1 VSDVV
6 SDVIIRCPNCGT
18 TQGALGECE
27 ACHEADTRYFC
38 TNHVPGLWLDGPVC
52 STCGARY
59 GVARETRRPPPPPRA
74 RVEPPVRPRSR
85 PVPHAEP
92 EPVPVDVWHDPEPVR
107 GRREV
112 REIETV
118 PIETVPIEPRGGW
131 SIEPPFSPDS
141 VRLATVAGCARR
153 LVLLIVILLALAAL
167 ALFGLLSGGSS
178 FLFSAT
184 NVAPVSPI
192 SDRADAQDRVRSRRA
207 PFRYANQHTMAANA
221 IGANTSG

>member
-59 GVARETRRPPPPPRA
+59 GVARETRRPPPPARA

-85 PVPHAEP
+85 PIPRAEP

-107 GRREV
+107 GRGEIRE
-112 REIETV
+112 
-118 PIETVPIEPRGGW
+118 IETVPIEPRGGW

-141 VRLATVAGCARR
+141 VRLATAVGCARR

-184 NVAPVSPI
+184 NVAPVSPV
-192 SDRADAQDRVRSRRA
+192 SNRADAQDRVRSGRA
-207 PFRYANQHTMAANA
+207 PVRYANQHTMPASA

>member
-1 VSDVV
+1 M
-6 SDVIIRCPNCGT
+6 
-18 TQGALGECE
+18 
-27 ACHEADTRYFC
+27 
-38 TNHVPGLWLDGPVC
+38 C

-59 GVARETRRPPPPPRA
+59 GVARETRRPPPPPPRA

-85 PVPHAEP
+85 PIPRAEP

-107 GRREV
+107 GRGEIRE
-112 REIETV
+112 
-118 PIETVPIEPRGGW
+118 IETVPIEPRGGW

-141 VRLATVAGCARR
+141 VRLATAVGCARR

-178 FLFSAT
+178 FLFSAA

-207 PFRYANQHTMAANA
+207 PFRYANQHTMAASA

>member
-1 VSDVV
+1 MSDVV

-107 GRREV
+107 GRGEIRE
-112 REIETV
+112 
-118 PIETVPIEPRGGW
+118 IETVPIEPRGGW

-184 NVAPVSPI
+184 NVAPVSPV
-192 SDRADAQDRVRSRRA
+192 SPVSNRADAQDRVRSRRA

>member
-1 VSDVV
+1 V

-18 TQGALGECE
+18 TQVALGECE

-85 PVPHAEP
+85 PPPPEEP
-92 EPVPVDVWHDPEPVR
+92 EPVPVDVWLDPVPTPRR
-107 GRREV
+107 GDI
-112 REIETV
+112 REIDTGA
-118 PIETVPIEPRGGW
+118 IETRGIEPRGGW

-184 NVAPVSPI
+184 NVVPVSPV
-192 SDRADAQDRVRSRRA
+192 SNRADAQDRVRSRR
-207 PFRYANQHTMAANA
+207 PPSDTR
-221 IGANTSG
+221 TSTRWQRARSTRTPAG